1 MPEPVMVPLA
11 VPLGG
16 ALRPPCSRLL
26 LLEDKVEH
34 EHKLLFTVQ
43 LRQGWAEGGGMSL
56 LLAMPPLD
64 TDPLARLMDA
74 GADLTLASSLDVLAE
89 WAVLADGV
97 EAVDFAELDLHVM
110 MRCCCTGER

>member
-1 MPEPVMVPLA
+1 MPEPVIVPLA

-43 LRQGWAEGGGMSL
+43 LRQGWAVGGGISPL
-56 LLAMPPLD
+56 LVIPLLD
-64 TDPLARLMDA
+64 TDPLAKVIDA
-74 GADLTLASSLDVLAE
+74 GADLTLASSLVVLAE
-89 WAVLADGV
+89 
-97 EAVDFAELDLHVM
+97 
-110 MRCCCTGER
+110 